1 MRNDDPK
8 RRRQRPAEYYESWS
22 DNACL
27 IFEER
32 MGHAEQQGMN
42 TEPGSRAWEQ
52 AFIEAKAENAKENRK

>member
-8 RRRQRPAEYYESWS
+8 RTRQRPPEFDRWS
-22 DNACL
+22 DNAKL
-27 IFEER
+27 VFEER
-32 MGHAEQQGMN
+32 MGNAEQLNMP